1 MNAKRIPIKRFRHKF
16 LNNIIRLCRQK
27 LFDTLNVS
35 SFKKFDKTLTKML
48 HIRRKLFWIHFIII
62 ISSLQGLKMRLFTF
76 RKFPK
81 ALMNLFQAKMFLRR
95 VISKMILFVLV
106 GCMLVKM
113 KFLMRMYS
121 ITLELR
127 MGMNV
132 ESLIKVTKVELDTMW
147 MEKFTFRRMDQQAKR
162 MFIKALVDERAF

>member
-1 MNAKRIPIKRFRHKF
+1 
-16 LNNIIRLCRQK
+16 
-27 LFDTLNVS
+27 
-35 SFKKFDKTLTKML
+35 
-48 HIRRKLFWIHFIII
+48 
-62 ISSLQGLKMRLFTF
+62 MRLFTF

-132 ESLIKVTKVELDTMW
+132 ESLIKVTKVELDTM
-147 MEKFTFRRMDQQAKR
+147 
-162 MFIKALVDERAF
+162 